1 MGDANLV
8 RSRDLG
14 EHFERKFFECSFLS
28 FLFLLLVH
36 NASTIFHFRLNSRV
50 ITLFSHCYTLQISTF
65 SMYILLDFKDHSFM
79 SQ

>member
-36 NASTIFHFRLNSRV
+36 NVS
-50 ITLFSHCYTLQISTF
+50 
-65 SMYILLDFKDHSFM
+65 ILS
-79 SQ
+79 